1 MINTKSPKKLKYM
14 ETLTYLHCINQPN
27 VKTEITWQ
35 GLISQ
40 ISSGPHQVASM
51 ADLLTSEGESRRE
64 DQKHAAAVHGECDGK
79 VDRNTSPHK

>member
-1 MINTKSPKKLKYM
+1 MEYV
-14 ETLTYLHCINQPN
+14 ETLTYLHSINQTN
-27 VKTEITWQ
+27 VKITWY

-40 ISSGPHQVASM
+40 KSSGPQQAASM

-79 VDRNTSPHK
+79 VDRNTCPHK